1 MMDNRS
7 SKFEERRYLDQFSPQ
22 EAEDV
27 LSLVAGSYSLDSPPF
42 VSKVGSVVM
51 GATLYE
57 AGAGASLDPDL
68 IDAAARFLVKYG
80 FLVCIGKAKWLVRKV
95 FEPVDVDE
103 AMEVLRLARAPKR
116 DHETDFDKVRRLRRE
131 IRAA

>member
-1 MMDNRS
+1 MTDNRS

-95 FEPVDVDE
+95 FVPDDVDE

-131 IRAA
+131 VRA